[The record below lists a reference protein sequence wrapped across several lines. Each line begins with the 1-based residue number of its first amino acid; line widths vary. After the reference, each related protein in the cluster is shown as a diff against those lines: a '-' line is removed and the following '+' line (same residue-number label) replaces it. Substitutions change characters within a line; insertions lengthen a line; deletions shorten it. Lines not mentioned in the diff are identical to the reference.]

1 MDKVLFICVHNSGR
15 SQMAEAFLK
24 KHADEG
30 EFEVESAGFEPTQIN
45 PLVVD
50 VMQEVGTNLSDKKT
64 QSVFDLFKAG
74 KIYSFVM
81 TVCGEGD
88 DQCPVFPGMV
98 HRLHLPFPNPAKV
111 QGTKEEKLDKIRAIR
126 DEIEKNILH
135 FIEWR
140 RSGMTTP
147 LTLVGN

>member
-50 VMQEVGTNLSDKKT
+50 VMQDVGIDLSGKKT

-74 KIYSFVM
+74 KMYSFVM
-81 TVCGEGD
+81 TVCSEGD

-98 HRLHLPFPNPAKV
+98 HRLHLPFPDPAKV
-111 QGTKEEKLDKIRAIR
+111 QGTKKEKLEKIRAIR

-135 FIEWR
+135 FIEWN
-140 RSGMTTP
+140 RSGMTNP